1 MNTLKVPVIKKLKWR
16 STLNQFYMKESPI
29 NLQFFWN
36 FTQNLSLIATLLDS
50 IFSDN
55 AGISAIEI
63 EDGLSSA
70 QLRIHIHTE
79 QCSVN
84 MGILL
89 SCFYVYVFLN
99 LCISVLWCPC
109 MYIVQD
115 SSARLR
121 MYMGI
126 QLIGFW
132 CQIGTWGPEP
142 TKHVAHSVGT
152 HYTLNMNQRRL
163 QKENT
168 NTEEQA
174 NKN

>member
-1 MNTLKVPVIKKLKWR
+1 MQVFYFLYSQIMQVSARLRLKMDCRQRNWEYTYTL
-16 STLNQFYMKESPI
+16 
-29 NLQFFWN
+29 
-36 FTQNLSLIATLLDS
+36 
-50 IFSDN
+50 
-55 AGISAIEI
+55 
-63 EDGLSSA
+63 
-70 QLRIHIHTE
+70 
-79 QCSVN
+79 N

-89 SCFYVYVFLN
+89 NYFNVDVFLN

-152 HYTLNMNQRRL
+152 LHTEYESEAITKRKYKYWGTNKQQLRSNFYQQQCR
-163 QKENT
+163 KELWLWWW
-168 NTEEQA
+168 
-174 NKN
+174 

>member
-1 MNTLKVPVIKKLKWR
+1 MKVYFEPTLYERV
-16 STLNQFYMKESPI
+16 SNQFTILLKFYPKLVSDSNILYSQIMQVSARLRLKMDCRQRNWEY
-29 NLQFFWN
+29 
-36 FTQNLSLIATLLDS
+36 TYTL
-50 IFSDN
+50 
-55 AGISAIEI
+55 
-63 EDGLSSA
+63 
-70 QLRIHIHTE
+70 
-79 QCSVN
+79 N

-89 SCFYVYVFLN
+89 NCLNVHVIHN

-152 HYTLNMNQRRL
+152 THYTLNMNQRRL

-168 NTEEQA
+168 NTEEET
-174 NKN
+174 NKK

>member
-1 MNTLKVPVIKKLKWR
+1 MQVFYFLYSQIMQVSARLRLKMDCRQRNWEYTYTL
-16 STLNQFYMKESPI
+16 
-29 NLQFFWN
+29 
-36 FTQNLSLIATLLDS
+36 
-50 IFSDN
+50 
-55 AGISAIEI
+55 
-63 EDGLSSA
+63 
-70 QLRIHIHTE
+70 
-79 QCSVN
+79 N

-89 SCFYVYVFLN
+89 NYFNVDVFLN

-152 HYTLNMNQRRL
+152 LHTEYESEAITKRKHKYWGTNKQQLRSNFYQQQCR
-163 QKENT
+163 KELWLWWW
-168 NTEEQA
+168 
-174 NKN
+174 